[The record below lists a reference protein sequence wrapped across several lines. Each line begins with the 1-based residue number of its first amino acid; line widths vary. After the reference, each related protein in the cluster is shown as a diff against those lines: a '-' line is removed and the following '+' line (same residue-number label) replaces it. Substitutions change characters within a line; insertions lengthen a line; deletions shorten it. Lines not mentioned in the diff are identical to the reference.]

1 MQRDELINYLDD
13 YLKCGKFK
21 DFTVNGMQIEGK
33 PEIEQIVTA
42 VTASA
47 AAVNY
52 ACKVG
57 ADALLVHHGYFWKGE
72 PQQITG
78 MKQRRI
84 AALLG
89 KQVNLLA
96 YHIPLDQHPEL
107 GNNVLFANHFDC
119 QRVWQS
125 DDEPLIW
132 HADISPLR
140 PSIIAETL
148 RSELPSETIFLV
160 EADDQP
166 PVTRIAWCTGAAH
179 DFLTQAKHEGAQLFI
194 SGEYAERT
202 YHEAKESGCAFIAC
216 GHHASE
222 RAGIRALG
230 KHLAQQ
236 FDLDVSF
243 FDEQN
248 PF

>member
-1 MQRDELINYLDD
+1 MQRVELLNYLND
-13 YLKCGKFK
+13 YLKCSKFK
-21 DFTVNGMQIEGK
+21 DFTVNGMQVEGK
-33 PEIEQIVTA
+33 AEIKKIVTA

-47 AAVNY
+47 AAVDY
-52 ACKVG
+52 ACTVG

-78 MKQRRI
+78 MKQRRV
-84 AALLG
+84 AALLS

-96 YHIPLDQHPEL
+96 YHIPLDQHPKL
-107 GNNVLFANHFDC
+107 GNNILFANHFDC

-132 HADISPLR
+132 HAEITPLE
-140 PSIIAETL
+140 PSQIANIL
-148 RSELPSETIFLV
+148 RCELPSETVFLI
-160 EADDQP
+160 EADVQQS
-166 PVTRIAWCTGAAH
+166 VTRIAWCTGAAH
-179 DFLTQAKHEGAQLFI
+179 DFLIQAKDEGAQLFI

-230 KHLAQQ
+230 EHLAQD
-236 FDLDVSF
+236 FDLEVSF
-243 FDEQN
+243 FDEPN

>member
-1 MQRDELINYLDD
+1 MKRDELLNYLED
-13 YLKCGKFK
+13 YLKCSQFK
-21 DFTVNGMQIEGK
+21 DFTINGMQVEGK
-33 PEIEQIVTA
+33 EEISRVVTA

-47 AAVNY
+47 AAVDY
-52 ACKVG
+52 ACDVG

-72 PQQITG
+72 QQQITG

-89 KQVNLLA
+89 KQINLLA

-107 GNNVLFANHFDC
+107 GNNALFARHFGC
-119 QRVWQS
+119 RRVWQS
-125 DDEPLIW
+125 DAEPLIW
-132 HADISPLR
+132 HAEINALKPSAIADILR
-140 PSIIAETL
+140 
-148 RSELPSETIFLV
+148 RELPSETVFLI
-160 EADDQP
+160 EADNQQAI
-166 PVTRIAWCTGAAH
+166 TRIAWCTGAAH
-179 DFLTQAKHEGAQLFI
+179 DFLTQAKKEGAQLFI

-202 YHEAKESGCAFIAC
+202 YHEARESGCAFIAC

-230 KHLAQQ
+230 EHLSQQ
-236 FDLDVSF
+236 FGLNVRF
-243 FDEQN
+243 FDEKN

>member
-1 MQRDELINYLDD
+1 MKRDELLAYLDD

-21 DFTVNGMQIEGK
+21 DFTVNGMQVEGK
-33 PEIEQIVTA
+33 EKIKRVVTA

-47 AAVNY
+47 AAVDY
-52 ACKVG
+52 ACEVN

-72 PQQITG
+72 PPQITG
-78 MKQRRI
+78 MKQRRV
-84 AALLG
+84 AALLS
-89 KQVNLLA
+89 KQINLLA
-96 YHIPLDQHPEL
+96 YHIPLDQHPDL
-107 GNNVLFANHFDC
+107 GNNTLFARHFDC

-132 HADISPLR
+132 HAEISAQQPATIADILR
-140 PSIIAETL
+140 
-148 RSELPSETIFLV
+148 RELPSKTVFLI
-160 EADDQP
+160 EADSQQ

-179 DFLTQAKHEGAQLFI
+179 DFLLQANDEGAQLFI

-202 YHEAKESGCAFIAC
+202 YHEARESGCAFIAC

-230 KHLAQQ
+230 EHLVQH
-236 FDLDVSF
+236 FNIDVSF
-243 FDEQN
+243 FDEAN